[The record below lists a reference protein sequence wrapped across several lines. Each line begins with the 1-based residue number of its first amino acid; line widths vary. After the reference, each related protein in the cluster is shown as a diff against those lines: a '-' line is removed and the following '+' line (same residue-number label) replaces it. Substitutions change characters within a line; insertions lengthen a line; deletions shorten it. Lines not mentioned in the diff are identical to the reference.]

1 MNRNHIAALLI
12 SITAFSLSLDGAVAQ
27 DSGAMESMQGMH
39 MDVAAAAAAAP
50 SGSAAATLGDL
61 DISGGY
67 VRAMLP
73 GQPVGGGYIIIHNAG
88 KSDDKLTSVTSSA
101 AGKVELHEMKMEGDI
116 MKMREIKGGISI
128 PAGATVTLAPNAMHM
143 MFKQVK
149 TPFKQGGTVPV
160 MLMFDKA
167 GMVDINLP
175 VVSAKG
181 N

>member
-1 MNRNHIAALLI
+1 MNRNQAATLLI
-12 SITAFSLSLDGAVAQ
+12 SIGALSLSLGGAMAQ
-27 DSGAMESMQGMH
+27 DSGAMKSMPGMH
-39 MDVAAAAAAAP
+39 MDASAAP
-50 SGSAAATLGDL
+50 SGSAAAKLGNL

-73 GQPVGGGYIIIHNAG
+73 GQPVGGGYITIHNGG
-88 KSDDKLTSVTSSA
+88 KADDKLASVTSSA
-101 AGKVELHEMKMEGDI
+101 AGKVELHEMKMDGEI
-116 MKMREIKGGISI
+116 MKMREIKGGIAI
-128 PAGATVTLAPNAMHM
+128 PAGATVTLAPNTMHM

-149 TPFKQGGTVPV
+149 APFKQGGTVPV

-175 VVSAKG
+175 IVSAKG

>member
-1 MNRNHIAALLI
+1 MNHNHIAALLI
-12 SITAFSLSLDGAVAQ
+12 SITAFSLSLDRAMAQ
-27 DSGAMESMQGMH
+27 DSGAMKSMPGMRT
-39 MDVAAAAAAAP
+39 DAAAAP
-50 SGSAAATLGDL
+50 SGSAGAKLGDL

-73 GQPVGGGYIIIHNAG
+73 GQPVGGGYITIHNAG
-88 KSDDKLTSVTSSA
+88 KSDDKLTSVTSSS
-101 AGKVELHEMKMEGDI
+101 AGKVELHEMKMEGEI
-116 MKMREIKGGISI
+116 MKMREIKGGIAI
-128 PAGATVTLAPNAMHM
+128 PAGATVTLAPNTMHM

-149 TPFKQGGTVPV
+149 MPFKQGGTVPV

>member
-1 MNRNHIAALLI
+1 MNRNYAAALLM
-12 SITAFSLSLDGAVAQ
+12 SIGAFSLSVVGAMAE
-27 DSGAMESMQGMH
+27 DSGAMKSMPGMH
-39 MDVAAAAAAAP
+39 TDTGAAP
-50 SGSAAATLGDL
+50 SGSATAKLGDL

-73 GQPVGGGYIIIHNAG
+73 GQPVGGGYITIHNTG
-88 KSDDKLTSVTSSA
+88 KTDDKLTSVTSSA
-101 AGKVELHEMKMEGDI
+101 AGKVELHEMKMEGEI
-116 MKMREIKGGISI
+116 MKMREVKGGIAI
-128 PAGATVTLAPNAMHM
+128 PAGATVTLAPNTMHM

-149 TPFKQGGTVPV
+149 MPFKQGGTVPV

>member
-1 MNRNHIAALLI
+1 MNRNHAAALLI
-12 SITAFSLSLDGAVAQ
+12 SIGAFSLFFSEAMAQ
-27 DSGAMESMQGMH
+27 DSGAMKSMPGMH
-39 MDVAAAAAAAP
+39 MDAGTAP
-50 SGSAAATLGDL
+50 SGSAAAKLGDL

-73 GQPVGGGYIIIHNAG
+73 GQPVGGGYITIHNG
-88 KSDDKLTSVTSSA
+88 GTTDDKLTSVTSSS
-101 AGKVELHEMKMEGDI
+101 AGKVELHEMKMDGEI
-116 MKMREIKGGISI
+116 MKMREIKGGIAI
-128 PAGATVTLAPNAMHM
+128 PAGATVTLAPNTMHM

-149 TPFKQGGTVPV
+149 APFKQGGTVPV

-167 GMVDINLP
+167 GMVDVNLP

>member
-1 MNRNHIAALLI
+1 MNRNHAAAILI
-12 SITAFSLSLDGAVAQ
+12 SISAFSLSTGALMAQ
-27 DSGAMESMQGMH
+27 DSGAMKSMPGMH
-39 MDVAAAAAAAP
+39 MDAGAAP
-50 SGSAAATLGDL
+50 AGSADAKLGDL

-73 GQPVGGGYIIIHNAG
+73 GQPVGGGYITIHNTG
-88 KSDDKLTSVTSSA
+88 KTEDKLTSVTSTA
-101 AGKVELHEMKMEGDI
+101 AGKVELHEMKMEGEI
-116 MKMREIKGGISI
+116 MKMREIKDGIAI
-128 PAGATVTLAPNAMHM
+128 PAGATVMLAPNTMHM

-149 TPFKQGGTVPV
+149 TPFKKGGTVPV
-160 MLMFDKA
+160 MLMFEKA

>member
-1 MNRNHIAALLI
+1 MNRNRTAALLI
-12 SITAFSLSLDGAVAQ
+12 SIGALSLSFSGAMAQ
-27 DSGAMESMQGMH
+27 DSGAMKSMPGMH
-39 MDVAAAAAAAP
+39 MDAGATAP
-50 SGSAAATLGDL
+50 SGSASAKLGDL

-73 GQPVGGGYIIIHNAG
+73 GQPVGGGYITIHNTG
-88 KSDDKLTSVTSSA
+88 KTDDKLTSVTSSA
-101 AGKVELHEMKMEGDI
+101 AGKVELHEMKMEGEI
-116 MKMREIKGGISI
+116 MKMREIKGGIAI
-128 PAGATVTLAPNAMHM
+128 PAGATVTLAPSAMHM

-149 TPFKQGGTVPV
+149 APFKQGGTVPV

>member
-1 MNRNHIAALLI
+1 MNRNHAAALLI
-12 SITAFSLSLDGAVAQ
+12 SIGAFSLPL
-27 DSGAMESMQGMH
+27 SGAMAQDNGAMKSMPGMH
-39 MDVAAAAAAAP
+39 MDAGTAAP
-50 SGSAAATLGDL
+50 SGSASAKLGDL

-73 GQPVGGGYIIIHNAG
+73 GQPVGGGYITIHNIG
-88 KSDDKLTSVTSSA
+88 KTDDKLTSVTSSS
-101 AGKVELHEMKMEGDI
+101 AGKVELHEMKMEGEI
-116 MKMREIKGGISI
+116 MKMREIKGGIAI
-128 PAGATVTLAPNAMHM
+128 PAGATVTLAPSTMHM

-149 TPFKQGGTVPV
+149 APFKQGGTVPV

>member
-1 MNRNHIAALLI
+1 MNRNHAAILLI
-12 SITAFSLSLDGAVAQ
+12 SLGASSLSLGGALAQ
-27 DSGAMESMQGMH
+27 DSGAMKSMPGMH
-39 MDVAAAAAAAP
+39 MDTATAP
-50 SGSAAATLGDL
+50 AGSAAVKLGDL

-73 GQPVGGGYIIIHNAG
+73 GQPVGGGYITIHNGG
-88 KSDDKLTSVTSSA
+88 KTDDRLISVTSAA
-101 AGKVELHEMKMEGDI
+101 AGKVELHEMKMEGEI
-116 MKMREIKGGISI
+116 MKMREIRGGIAI
-128 PAGATVTLAPNAMHM
+128 PAGATVTLAPNTMHM

-160 MLMFDKA
+160 MLMFDKS
-167 GMVDINLP
+167 GMVDVNLP